1 MATGSTPEDRSSEE
15 RGNAALAVYEQQAVA
30 TRSMDG
36 PLRLLQEASEEEWLH
51 GVRCFVLA
59 QHVMAATALLEQ
71 ALEEHPTSS
80 ELRLALAGL
89 RMDADDADAA
99 EAILRSLLAQAPG
112 HIAGSFLLARLLKDQ
127 GRMRGA
133 AQVVTAIFE
142 HHPREVELTIRAIEL
157 LDDCGR
163 KQDAANISEAA
174 IDQGS
179 RDPRLHVYSAML
191 LAQLGLFDRSRRRYE
206 FVVANSPQAP
216 DWHVPQGLAGLQ
228 KYRSAEHP
236 DFALFS
242 RYLHENL
249 GDSARKSLLYA
260 LGKAHDDIADPAQAT
275 IYLRQANALDHAL
288 SSWSRKR
295 WRRGVEAR
303 KHRPLATTRLAPMDD
318 RIPVFVVGVPRS
330 GSTLLAQQLARHPQ
344 VFHRGEL
351 PWLPTLAARLDAGK
365 PDYRQQL
372 QQAAQSYLAQL
383 YQDDSDARWFIDK
396 QPHNFLHVDVIVSM
410 FPQARIIHCR
420 RNARDCALSMWMQ
433 AFQPGQQEFACD
445 FSDIAALIRGE
456 RQLMAHWQA
465 RYPDAVRSV
474 SYEDLTA
481 DPAHCVQ
488 ALSQWLGL
496 PDAEPSD
503 RIEGGDSIAT
513 ASMWQA
519 RQSVHTRSVSRWKA
533 YAPWLPE
540 LLQLPDD

>member
-1 MATGSTPEDRSSEE
+1 MGSSPEE
-15 RGNAALAVYEQQAVA
+15 RPSEQRGNTALALYEQQPVA
-30 TRSMDG
+30 SRTMDG

-59 QHVMAATALLEQ
+59 QHVAAAAALLEQ

-89 RMDADDADAA
+89 RLDADDLDAA
-99 EAILRSLLAQAPG
+99 EAHLRRLLVQTPG
-112 HIAGSFLLARLLKDQ
+112 HVAGSFLLARLLKGH

-142 HHPREVELTIRAIEL
+142 HHPRDVELTIRAIEL

-163 KQDAANISEAA
+163 KQDAADISEAA
-174 IDQGS
+174 INQGS

-191 LAQLGLFDRSRRRYE
+191 LAQLGQFDRSRRRYE
-206 FVVANSPQAP
+206 FVAAHSAQAP

-228 KYRSAEHP
+228 KYQSAEHP
-236 DFALFS
+236 DFALFQS
-242 RYLHENL
+242 YLHENL
-249 GDSARKSLLYA
+249 ADLARTSLLYA
-260 LGKAHDDIADPAQAT
+260 LGKAHDDIADPEQAT
-275 IYLRQANALDHAL
+275 VYLRQANALDHAR

-303 KHRPLATTRLAPMDD
+303 RQRPPTTTRLAPMDD
-318 RIPVFVVGVPRS
+318 RHPVFVVGVPRS

-351 PWLPTLAARLDAGK
+351 PWLPALAARLDADK
-365 PDYRQQL
+365 PNYRRQL
-372 QQAAQSYLAQL
+372 QEAAQSYLAQL

-410 FPQARIIHCR
+410 FPQARIIHCH

-433 AFQPGQQEFACD
+433 AFQPGQQDFACD
-445 FSDIAALIRGE
+445 FSDIEALIRSE

-465 RYPDAVRSV
+465 RYPDAICSVR
-474 SYEDLTA
+474 YEDLVA
-481 DPAHCVQ
+481 DPTRCAK

-496 PDAEPSD
+496 PAAEVPYSAGD
-503 RIEGGDSIAT
+503 GDSLAT

-519 RQSVHTRSVSRWKA
+519 RQPVHTRSVSRWKA
-533 YAPWLPE
+533 YSRWLPE
-540 LLQLPDD
+540 LLHLPDD